1 MRIEYWLDWI
11 SDLITGLVILFIL
24 VSAINTAC
32 FKVLDWTLTLTAL
45 SFSVFVK
52 IISNLTKDK

>member
-1 MRIEYWLDWI
+1 MKTEYLLDWI
-11 SDLITGLVILFIL
+11 SNLINGLIIIFLL

-32 FKVLDWTLTLTAL
+32 FKAFEWGLTLTAL